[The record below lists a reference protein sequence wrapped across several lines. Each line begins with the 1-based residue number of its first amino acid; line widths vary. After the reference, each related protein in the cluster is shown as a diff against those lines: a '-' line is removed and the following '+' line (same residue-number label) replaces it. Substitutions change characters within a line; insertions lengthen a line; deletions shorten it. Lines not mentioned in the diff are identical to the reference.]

1 MTNRC
6 RATVRTEPP
15 LGGPVHASSTHHRG
29 FPEIRGKGPPPAF
42 SASPSMTEGPALTRP
57 DIIAPMSL
65 SQTPGNP
72 KAELARTA
80 VNGGRD
86 WFQITLSCIG
96 DGVIAADAEGR
107 VNYLNPVAEKLT
119 GWTLADAVGEEIEK
133 VFHIVHETTRKRA
146 QQPVRKVIE
155 RGLTV
160 GLGRHTLLITKD
172 GGERPIDDCAAA
184 IKDDR
189 GNLVGVVLIFRD
201 ITEQRQAEQ
210 LIEAAREYAE
220 SIVATVREP
229 LLILDSELH
238 VRSANRS
245 FYKTFKVQPAETEG
259 RSVYDLGNGQ
269 WNIPALRT
277 LLEEI
282 LPRHISFDD
291 FEVEHNFTHIG
302 PKTMLLNARCF
313 RPDGRHAAILLAIE
327 DITDRKRTERVLK
340 EAERQKDEINAQLA
354 MAHDRMSRD
363 LKAAARI
370 QETFLPRELPRV
382 PGAAFA
388 WVYRPCDE
396 LAGDGLNVIP
406 LGGGRTALYILD
418 VSGHG
423 VASALLA
430 MALSRVLSSPS
441 DPSSILTLDGAVPD
455 RPAITP
461 PAEVADRLNQLFPFN
476 TTTEQFATVIYGVL
490 DARTGEFRFVSAGH
504 PGPVHLPG
512 GAGPVILES
521 AGFPI
526 GLAKDA
532 YEERSLRLT
541 DGDRLYFYSDGVTE
555 AMDPAGALFG
565 EVRLLEAIGRGRSLP
580 LQKSVAAV
588 MGEVERWRGAACAQ
602 DDISIVAVEVSVA
615 SGQGEPDVDP
625 LPNSHAIMMAQ

>member
-1 MTNRC
+1 M
-6 RATVRTEPP
+6 
-15 LGGPVHASSTHHRG
+15 
-29 FPEIRGKGPPPAF
+29 
-42 SASPSMTEGPALTRP
+42 
-57 DIIAPMSL
+57 
-65 SQTPGNP
+65 
-72 KAELARTA
+72 
-80 VNGGRD
+80 
-86 WFQITLSCIG
+86 
-96 DGVIAADAEGR
+96 
-107 VNYLNPVAEKLT
+107 NYLNPVAEKLT
-119 GWTLADAVGEEIEK
+119 GWTLADAAGEEIEK
-133 VFHIVHETTRKRA
+133 VFRIVHETTGKPV

-160 GLGRHTLLITKD
+160 GLGDHALLIARD
-172 GGERPIDDCAAA
+172 GSERPIDDCAAA

-189 GNLVGVVLIFRD
+189 GNVVGVVLIFRD
-201 ITEQRQAEQ
+201 ITERRQAEQ
-210 LIEAAREYAE
+210 LIESAREYAE

-245 FYKTFKVQPAETEG
+245 FYETFKVEPAETEG
-259 RSVYDLGNGQ
+259 RSIYDLGNGQ

-291 FEVEHNFTHIG
+291 FEVEHNFNHIG

-313 RPDGRHAAILLAIE
+313 PPEGRCESILLAIE

-354 MAHDRMSRD
+354 IAHDRMSRD
-363 LKAAARI
+363 LKAAAKI

-388 WVYRPCDE
+388 WIYRPCDE
-396 LAGDGLNVIP
+396 LGGDGLNVIP
-406 LGGGRTALYILD
+406 LGGGRIALYILD

-441 DPSSILTLDGAVPD
+441 EPSSILTRDGDVPD

-476 TTTEQFATVIYGVL
+476 TTTEQFATMIYGVL
-490 DARTGEFRFVSAGH
+490 DARTGEFRYVSAGH
-504 PGPVHLPG
+504 PGPVHLPA

-521 AGFPI
+521 PGFPI
-526 GLAKDA
+526 GLAEDA
-532 YEERSLRLT
+532 YEERSVRLAA
-541 DGDRLYFYSDGVTE
+541 GDRLYLYSDGVTE
-555 AMDPAGALFG
+555 MMDPAGELFG
-565 EVRLLEAIGRGRSLP
+565 DARLLEAIGRGRSVP
-580 LQKSVAAV
+580 LQESVAAV
-588 MGEVERWRGAACAQ
+588 VGEVERWRGAASAQ

-615 SGQGEPDVDP
+615 SGPGEPGVDP
-625 LPNSHAIMMAQ
+625 LPNSHDITRRNEPIPVEDLRPAVPRDEIIQETQTFHLLLPIRARQ